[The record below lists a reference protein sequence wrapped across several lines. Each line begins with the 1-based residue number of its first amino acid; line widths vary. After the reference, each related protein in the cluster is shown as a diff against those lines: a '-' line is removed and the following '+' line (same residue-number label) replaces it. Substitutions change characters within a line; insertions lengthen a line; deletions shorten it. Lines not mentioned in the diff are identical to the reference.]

1 MGSGVLKLVFF
12 HLNFLNLFEFITVS
26 DTIACK
32 AWLLLDLEAFVYSDW
47 GLSAGWL
54 MVCGDE
60 LEASKD
66 FVFEELLLLKLSS
79 MFLS

>member
-32 AWLLLDLEAFVYSDW
+32 AWLLLLLDFEAFVYSD
-47 GLSAGWL
+47 
-54 MVCGDE
+54 
-60 LEASKD
+60 
-66 FVFEELLLLKLSS
+66 
-79 MFLS
+79 